1 MKRQLQNLKPENLLA
16 STVSWFQERVD
27 LGPAIAFARKKTVPT
42 HRHSWIYV
50 AGGAAMFLLG
60 LQIASGILLML
71 YYHPTEAGAY
81 ESVQKI
87 MHDVPY
93 GWLVRSVH
101 VYSGH
106 LFIAVICVH
115 FVTVLFSRAYRKPRE
130 LTWLS
135 GFLMLL
141 MALASGF
148 SGYLLPFNELSYYA
162 TLVGTEIPATVP
174 FVGDVVKH
182 FLRGGGQVTGE
193 TITRFYAA
201 HVMIVPIG
209 MGLLLGIHLV
219 LIQMQGMSLPLGMP
233 KKKVKDNRPF
243 FSEFILIDACA
254 WLVLFGLI
262 VTLAVVIPAEIGLK
276 ADPLKPAPTGI
287 KPEWYFLFMLKT
299 LKLVPEA
306 IGVGFFALAGLF
318 FLLLPFLDRRA
329 SAEKKGPG
337 FVLISLALFAYAVV
351 FETLAWLD
359 PGLDHPPEVF
369 AADTYN
375 FSSGMVSLA
384 LMWLVIAFSVF
395 YLQRLLKT
403 NTQARKLQQDR
414 PTA

>member
-1 MKRQLQNLKPENLLA
+1 
-16 STVSWFQERVD
+16 
-27 LGPAIAFARKKTVPT
+27 
-42 HRHSWIYV
+42 
-50 AGGAAMFLLG
+50 MFLLG

-101 VYSGH
+101 VWGGH
-106 LFIAVICVH
+106 LFIAVVCVH
-115 FVTVLFSRAYRKPRE
+115 FVTVLFTRAYRKPRE
-130 LTWLS
+130 LTWLT

-174 FVGDVVKH
+174 FAGDVVKH
-182 FLRGGGQVTGE
+182 FLRGGDQVTGE

-233 KKKVKDNRPF
+233 KKKVKDHRPF
-243 FSEFILIDACA
+243 FSEFALIDACA

-262 VTLAVVIPAEIGLK
+262 VTLAVVIPAEMGLK

-287 KPEWYFLFMLKT
+287 KPEWYFLFMFKT

-318 FLLLPFLDRRA
+318 FLLLPLLDRRA

-337 FVLISLALFAYAVV
+337 FVLISLALLAYAVV
-351 FETLAWLD
+351 FEALAWID

-369 AADTYN
+369 AADTYS
-375 FSSGMVSLA
+375 FSGGMVSLA
-384 LMWLVIAFSVF
+384 LLWAVIGFLVF
-395 YLQRLLKT
+395 YLQRLLRA
-403 NTQARKLQQDR
+403 NTDARKLQPPLSLWER
-414 PTA
+414 GRG

>member
-1 MKRQLQNLKPENLLA
+1 MKNQLKNLKPENLLA
-16 STVSWFQERVD
+16 STVSWLQERVD

-42 HRHSWIYV
+42 HRLSWIYV

-101 VYSGH
+101 VWGAH
-106 LFIAVICVH
+106 LFIVVVCVH

-130 LTWLS
+130 LTWLT

-141 MALASGF
+141 MALGAGF
-148 SGYLLPFNELSYYA
+148 SGYLLPWNELSYYA
-162 TLVGTEIPATVP
+162 TLVGTQIPGTVP
-174 FVGDVVKH
+174 VVGDLVVH
-182 FLRGGGQVTGE
+182 FLRGGSQVTGE
-193 TITRFYAA
+193 TITRFFAA

-209 MGLLLGIHLV
+209 MGLLLAIHLGLV
-219 LIQMQGMSLPLGMP
+219 QMQGMSLPLGMA
-233 KKKVKDNRPF
+233 KKKVKDHRPF
-243 FSEFILIDACA
+243 FGEFILIDACV

-262 VTLAVVIPAEIGLK
+262 VTLAVFIPAEIGLK
-276 ADPLKPAPTGI
+276 ADPLKPAPAGI
-287 KPEWYFLFMLKT
+287 KPEWYFLFMFKT

-318 FLLLPFLDRRA
+318 LLLLPFLDRRA
-329 SAEKKGPG
+329 SAEKSSPG
-337 FVLISLALFAYAVV
+337 FVLVCLALLVYAAV
-351 FETLAWLD
+351 FETIAWLD
-359 PGLDHPPEVF
+359 PGVAHPPEVF
-369 AADTYN
+369 VADTYSL
-375 FSSGMVSLA
+375 SSGMVSLT

-395 YLQRLLKT
+395 YLRRLLQE
-403 NTQARKLQQDR
+403 NTRNRRLYK
-414 PTA
+414 